1 MDRRALVWAL
11 VVAAVATGAY
21 FILSRHMVSK
31 LDGTGS
37 TNSPQAGGTTAPA
50 GQYSSEHVGISF
62 TYPDKYEV
70 ESHHEGEGHVLVLL
84 PKGYVPPENGEG
96 PPSIAIQ
103 EIVNTNNLDIDTW
116 LTTDSRAN
124 WHLSSPGGAQK
135 TTIGGQNA
143 LSYGYSGLYENDAY
157 IVAANGKVYM
167 FTTGWTSASD
177 PLRQELKDLISTVN
191 FISDHAN

>member
-1 MDRRALVWAL
+1 MDKKALVWAL
-11 VVAAVATGAY
+11 AVAAIATGAY
-21 FILSRHMVSK
+21 FLLSAYITSRQDDLS
-31 LDGTGS
+31 
-37 TNSPQAGGTTAPA
+37 NTTVA

-62 TYPDKYEV
+62 TYPAKYEL
-70 ESHHEGEGHVLVLL
+70 ESRHEGEGHVLVLL
-84 PKGYVPPENGEG
+84 PKGYTPPQGGEG

-124 WHLSSPGGAQK
+124 WHLSLPGGAQD
-135 TTIGGQNA
+135 TTIDGQQA
-143 LSYGYSGLYENDAY
+143 LSYSYSGLYENDAY

-167 FTTGWTSASD
+167 FTTGWTSQDD

-191 FISDHAN
+191 FISDHAR